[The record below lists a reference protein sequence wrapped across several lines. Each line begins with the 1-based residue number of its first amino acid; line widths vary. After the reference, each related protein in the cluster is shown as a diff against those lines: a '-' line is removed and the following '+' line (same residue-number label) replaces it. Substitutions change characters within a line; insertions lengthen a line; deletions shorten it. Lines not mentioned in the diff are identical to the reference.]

1 MFLFTVPD
9 HVCVPVVGLDR
20 LRLLALSL
28 LVQLLHTQ
36 LVRLSLFLSC
46 SFFIF
51 LFFLVQSLYTC
62 NNLVVLWGGDVHHW
76 RGLQI
81 TLF

>member
-28 LVQLLHTQ
+28 LVQLLHT
-36 LVRLSLFLSC
+36 VGETESLPVM
-46 SFFIF
+46 
-51 LFFLVQSLYTC
+51 LFFYFFVFFGSVSLHVQ
-62 NNLVVLWGGDVHHW
+62 
-76 RGLQI
+76 
-81 TLF
+81 